1 MPYQGLNIL
10 AVNGDAELEECL
22 RAAAQGDDSWSLATK
37 RVATAGDLVAQVR
50 DGAPD
55 LLILDARDGRITPR
69 ALAAALEAE
78 AIPAFPI
85 LVVAREAQAD
95 GPYEVVE
102 SQEFQPRLLRRIIEN
117 ALERARLVGELR
129 MIESHFREVA
139 DAAHLLVWA
148 SDETMARVFV
158 NQGWLAFTG
167 RTLED
172 ELGFGWLDGLHPDDR
187 ERCLR
192 VYRDT
197 FAARKPFKVE
207 YRLHHRDGTYHW
219 VLDQGHPRFGS
230 AGQFLGFSGSCI
242 DVDEYVQLEKALRAS
257 DKAMRRHLAHL
268 QAIYDSAPVGLAF
281 TDLEHRYTSV
291 NERLAALTGR
301 SVDELLGRR
310 VDEVVTPPFGANAV
324 AMREQVLQTG
334 APLLNV
340 ELRGLSEDAP
350 EGRRTWLGNYY
361 PVYDAEG
368 SPLGVN
374 VVVMEITER
383 KRQEERLEA
392 EVRARTAQARQLA
405 TDLTLAEQRERRR
418 IARVL
423 HDDIQQKLYA
433 LQVHIHLLGQ
443 YSALHERPDT
453 EMRMQLIGRLIDE
466 LIDDNSRLSVE
477 LSPPTI
483 SHEGLVDALGW
494 LRQYIALQ
502 HGLAVH
508 MEITGDLVIQDA
520 DLREVI
526 FQMVRELLLN
536 VAKHAGVDR
545 AELYLRRVGE
555 RLVVRVVDQGA
566 GFDPAAV
573 LEQADDYTAFGLRT
587 LRERVDIFGGSLD
600 VDSRPGKGASI
611 TLVMPMGVSGG

>member
-10 AVNGDAELEECL
+10 AVNSQAELAECL
-22 RAAAQGDDSWSLATK
+22 RAAARGDDSWSLATE
-37 RVATAGDLVAQVR
+37 RVATAGDLAAQLR
-50 DGAPD
+50 DRAPD
-55 LLILDARDGRITPR
+55 LLILDIRDGRITPR

-78 AIPAFPI
+78 AVPPFPI
-85 LVVAREAQAD
+85 LVVDHEAQAD

-102 SQEFQPRLLRRIIEN
+102 SQDLQPRFLRRIIEN
-117 ALERARLVGELR
+117 ALERDRLVGELR
-129 MIESHFREVA
+129 MVESHFREVA
-139 DAAHLLVWA
+139 
-148 SDETMARVFV
+148 
-158 NQGWLAFTG
+158 
-167 RTLED
+167 
-172 ELGFGWLDGLHPDDR
+172 
-187 ERCLR
+187 
-192 VYRDT
+192 
-197 FAARKPFKVE
+197 
-207 YRLHHRDGTYHW
+207 
-219 VLDQGHPRFGS
+219 
-230 AGQFLGFSGSCI
+230 
-242 DVDEYVQLEKALRAS
+242 LRAS
-257 DKAMRRHLAHL
+257 DAELRRHLAHL
-268 QAIYDSAPVGLAF
+268 QVIYDSAPVGLAF
-281 TDLEHRYTSV
+281 TDLGHRYTSV

-301 SVDELLGRR
+301 SVEELLGRR
-310 VDEVVTPPFGANAV
+310 VDEVVTPPFGANAR
-324 AMREQVLQTG
+324 AIREQVLKTG

-340 ELRGLSEDAP
+340 ELHGLPGEAP
-350 EGRRTWLGNYY
+350 ADRRTWLGNYY
-361 PVYDAEG
+361 PVYDGEG
-368 SPLGVN
+368 KPLGVN

-443 YSALHERPDT
+443 HSALHERPDT
-453 EMRMQLIGRLIDE
+453 EMRTQLIGRLIDE

-494 LRQYIALQ
+494 LRQYIAEQ
-502 HGLAVH
+502 HGLDVH
-508 MEITGDLVIQDA
+508 VEITGDLVIRDT

-536 VAKHAGVDR
+536 VAQHAGVHE
-545 AELYLRRVGE
+545 AELSVRRVGE
-555 RLVVRVVDQGA
+555 QLVVRVVDQGA

-573 LEQADDYTAFGLRT
+573 LEQVDDYTAFGLRT

-600 VDSRPGKGASI
+600 VDSRPREGTRI
-611 TLVMPMGVSGG
+611 TLVMPMGVSGQ